1 MRLQDA
7 QAQKRPSITNVCKY
21 AIWND
26 VCPCQA
32 LGLLDKALVDRQP
45 EMGRVCYSVCQFR
58 CLLIETAPGCASS
71 ERAFWSWRRPV
82 NFNRFFSCVASYL
95 SCAKTCAT
103 TLQLSCRKFGTAD
116 GFTFGGFGVGVEL
129 GCTNVSHHVANFD
142 GLIFYGFG
150 VWQGCSN
157 VSHHIGCTFY

>member
-1 MRLQDA
+1 M
-7 QAQKRPSITNVCKY
+7 
-21 AIWND
+21 
-26 VCPCQA
+26 
-32 LGLLDKALVDRQP
+32 
-45 EMGRVCYSVCQFR
+45 CQFR
-58 CLLIETAPGCASS
+58 CLLAETGTGMRVLGKGLLVVEEASQLQ
-71 ERAFWSWRRPV
+71 P
-82 NFNRFFSCVASYL
+82 FFSCVASYL

-103 TLQLSCRKFGTAD
+103 TVQLSCRKFGTAD
-116 GFTFGGFGVGVEL
+116 GFTFEGFGVGVEL